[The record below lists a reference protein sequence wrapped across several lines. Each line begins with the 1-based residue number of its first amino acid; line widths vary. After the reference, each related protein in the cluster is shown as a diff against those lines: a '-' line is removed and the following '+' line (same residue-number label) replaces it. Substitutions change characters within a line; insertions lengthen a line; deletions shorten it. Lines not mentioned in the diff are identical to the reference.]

1 MVMEI
6 EVQKQAKV
14 PLLSRERV
22 TGYAHFEN
30 VTPSRLDIKKALA
43 AKIKAAEDCVVVRH
57 VYQKYGA
64 RKAKIIAHVYA
75 DQAVMKELEPQK
87 LLEKNGL
94 AAPVQAE
101 APKTE

>member
-43 AKIKAAEDCVVVRH
+43 AKIKAAED
-57 VYQKYGA
+57 
-64 RKAKIIAHVYA
+64 
-75 DQAVMKELEPQK
+75 
-87 LLEKNGL
+87 
-94 AAPVQAE
+94 
-101 APKTE
+101 